1 MKMLVEIIGSANL
14 TSSYPFSEW
23 SEDIENIESI

>member
-1 MKMLVEIIGSANL
+1 MKRLVEIIGDANL

-23 SEDIENIESI
+23 SEDMENI